1 MSAELKSKSDISIV
15 LFFFTALAV
24 FGVAG
29 GGFFVHD
36 YARARASVSWPA
48 VEGIVLSQLEEEN
61 ARVRYVYSIGGRSYE
76 STRERVFLS
85 SFFAGAGREYR
96 PGESVTVYVNPQEN
110 SYAVLQ
116 PGGAGAAFILCSL
129 LSGLA
134 VFFGV
139 GGVIW
144 ALSRSADENF
154 TLAEDAA

>member
-36 YARARASVSWPA
+36 YARARASASWPA
-48 VEGIVLSQLEEEN
+48 VEGIVLSQLEEEK

-76 STRERVFLS
+76 STRERVFLAG
-85 SFFAGAGREYR
+85 FFRIAAREYR
-96 PGESVTVYVNPQEN
+96 PGESVTVYVNPQDH
-110 SYAVLQ
+110 SYAVLE
-116 PGGAGAAFILCSL
+116 PSSAGTAFILCSL

-139 GGVIW
+139 GGVLW
-144 ALSRSADENF
+144 TLSHSTDENF
-154 TLAEDAA
+154 IFAEDAA